1 MNQIVINSIIIDYT
15 IQVCI
20 KNNNK
25 IVFVKSKIIL
35 LSNKTIVQLNNKNK
49 KT

>member
-1 MNQIVINSIIIDYT
+1 MR
-15 IQVCI
+15 VCI

-35 LSNKTIVQLNNKNK
+35 LNNKTIVQLNNKDK
-49 KT
+49 EI

>member
-1 MNQIVINSIIIDYT
+1 MNLNVINYAMR
-15 IQVCI
+15 VHV

-25 IVFVKSKIIL
+25 IVFVKSKIIWL
-35 LSNKTIVQLNNKNK
+35 NNKTIIELNNKDK

>member
-1 MNQIVINSIIIDYT
+1 M
-15 IQVCI
+15 QVFV

-49 KT
+49 ET

>member
-1 MNQIVINSIIIDYT
+1 MIDSNVINYAMR
-15 IQVCI
+15 VRI

-35 LSNKTIVQLNNKNK
+35 LSNKTIV
-49 KT
+49 

>member
-1 MNQIVINSIIIDYT
+1 MRVR
-15 IQVCI
+15 I

-35 LSNKTIVQLNNKNK
+35 LNDKTIIQLDDKNEEI
-49 KT
+49 

>member
-1 MNQIVINSIIIDYT
+1 MRVR
-15 IQVCI
+15 V

-35 LSNKTIVQLNNKNK
+35 LSNTTIVQLNDKDEE
-49 KT
+49 T